1 MKSLS
6 KALWGIV
13 LVVIGIICALNS
25 LGISSI
31 NIFFKGWWTLFI
43 IVPCFIGLF
52 KEDSKTGDVIGLV
65 IGIVLL
71 LASREIITF
80 SLVFKLIFPFVLIGI
95 GISLI
100 FGDTFKK
107 KINEKIKE
115 VNDEDFDN
123 IVATF
128 SSQKVIEENKLKNT
142 KLEAIFGGIELDL
155 RKAKLSNDTVIKATS
170 IFGGI
175 DIFVPKDV
183 NVLLKSNSI
192 FGGVDNKII
201 NNKENTKTI
210 YIETLCLFGGVDI
223 K

>member
-6 KALWGIV
+6 KIIWGVI
-13 LVVIGIICALNS
+13 LVVIGIIFALNS
-25 LGISSI
+25 LGIASI

-52 KEDSKTGDVIGLV
+52 KEGSKTGDIIGLI
-65 IGIVLL
+65 IGIILL
-71 LASREIITF
+71 LAARGIITF
-80 SLVFKLIFPFVLIGI
+80 GLVLKLIIPIILISI

-107 KINEKIKE
+107 RINEKIKE
-115 VNDEDFDN
+115 VNDDDFDN
-123 IVATF
+123 IIATF
-128 SSQKVIEENKLKNT
+128 SNQKVVEENKFKNT
-142 KLEAIFGGIELDL
+142 KLDAIFGGIDLDL
-155 RKAKLSNDTVIKATS
+155 RNAKLSSDTVIKATS

-192 FGGVDNKII
+192 FGGVDNKVI

>member
-6 KALWGIV
+6 KILWGVI
-13 LVVIGIICALNS
+13 LVVIGIIFALNS
-25 LGISSI
+25 LGIASI

-43 IVPCFIGLF
+43 IIPCFIGVF
-52 KEDSKTGDVIGLV
+52 KEGSKTGDIIGLI
-65 IGIVLL
+65 IGIILL
-71 LASREIITF
+71 LAARDIITF
-80 SLVFKLIFPFVLIGI
+80 GLVLKLIIPIILISI

-100 FGDTFKK
+100 FGDTFRKR
-107 KINEKIKE
+107 INEKIKE

-123 IVATF
+123 IIATF
-128 SSQKVIEENKLKNT
+128 SNQKVVEENKFKNT
-142 KLEAIFGGIELDL
+142 KLDAIFGGIDLDL
-155 RKAKLSNDTVIKATS
+155 RNAKLSSDTVIKATS

-183 NVLLKSNSI
+183 NILLKSNSI